1 MKPYTLKPT
10 KKQLKVMK
18 LFWAM
23 LQQEQIIFYDK
34 VSKLED
40 DMSERTEINA
50 LEFFMSDNE
59 FVGIGNRERNMK
71 LYQREELE
79 KK

>member
-40 DMSERTEINA
+40 DMSERTRINA

>member
-10 KKQLKVMK
+10 KKQLGVMK
-18 LFWAM
+18 LFWAL